1 MTERLNLE
9 ANFREAVNRNIQQS
23 KGEKFVKY
31 MGDKILLPAATN
43 VAKGRVQKYM
53 NKLLDDIE
61 KTAKNQQKRRN
72 S

>member
-9 ANFREAVNRNIQQS
+9 ANFREAVNRNVQQS

-31 MGDKILLPAATN
+31 MGTKILLPAATD
-43 VAKGRVQKYM
+43 VAKGRVKKYM

-61 KTAKNQQKRRN
+61 KTAKK
-72 S
+72 SAKKEK

>member
-9 ANFREAVNRNIQQS
+9 ANFREALNKNTQQS

-31 MGDKILLPAATN
+31 IGDKILLPAATT

-61 KTAKNQQKRRN
+61 KTAKK
-72 S
+72 SAKKEK

>member
-9 ANFREAVNRNIQQS
+9 ANFREAVNKNVQQS

-31 MGDKILLPAATN
+31 MSDKILLPAATN
-43 VAKGRVQKYM
+43 VTKRRIEKYM

-61 KTAKNQQKRRN
+61 KTAKK
-72 S
+72 SAKKEK

>member
-9 ANFREAVNRNIQQS
+9 ANFREAVNKNVQQS

-31 MGDKILLPAATN
+31 MSDKILLPAATN
-43 VAKGRVQKYM
+43 VTKRRVEKYM

-61 KTAKNQQKRRN
+61 KTAKK
-72 S
+72 SAKKEK